1 MAESRPIVDRVEAE
15 TYGAF
20 VVSQI
25 TRDTNL
31 EDLLGL
37 DLITVAASPRTEIHR
52 HPHAENVIYVLS
64 GAAVAIIDHADH
76 EVKSGDRIRI
86 GKGVYHGFRT
96 AAEPLVFVSVQ
107 SPPILDK
114 KRNRLDTEVLIER

>member
-1 MAESRPIVDRVEAE
+1 MAKPIIDRVEPE
-15 TYGAF
+15 TYGEFLVA
-20 VVSQI
+20 QI

-37 DLITVAASPRTEIHR
+37 DLITVAANTRTEIHR

-64 GAAVAIIDHADH
+64 GAAVAIIDHVEH
-76 EVKSGDRIRI
+76 EIKSGDRIRI

-96 AAEPLVFVSVQ
+96 AAEPLTFVSVQ

-114 KRNRLDTEVLIER
+114 KRNRLDTEVLAES